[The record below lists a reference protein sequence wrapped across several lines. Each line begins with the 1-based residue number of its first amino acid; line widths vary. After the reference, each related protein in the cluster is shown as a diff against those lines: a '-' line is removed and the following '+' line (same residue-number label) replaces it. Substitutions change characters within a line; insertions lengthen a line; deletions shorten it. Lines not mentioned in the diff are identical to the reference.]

1 MLDPFIPPAGFEE
14 RHLKRKPVFFGFKE
28 YEMTAILKH
37 ARPLAAAFGLVA
49 LAAMPAFAAD
59 VVMEEPPAPAAPMEM
74 PPLNTWSGPYAGVTV
89 GYGFSGEAND
99 ETGDNKIGTKGFLGS
114 GFVGYN
120 YQMDNNIVLGAEGD
134 IGYSGVKG
142 DNVGTEVKSGLE
154 GSLRARLGYAVTPD
168 ILLYGTA
175 GGAGQRV
182 EVSNATGS
190 DKNTALGWTAGAGAD
205 VKLTEAVFGRVEYR
219 YTDLG
224 TDTYNL
230 SGVGHDVS
238 VKDHRVQFGVGMK
251 F

>member
-1 MLDPFIPPAGFEE
+1 
-14 RHLKRKPVFFGFKE
+14 
-28 YEMTAILKH
+28 MTAILKH

-59 VVMEEPPAPAAPMEM
+59 VVMEEPPAPAAPMEVA
-74 PPLNTWSGPYAGVTV
+74 PVASWAGPYAGVTA
-89 GYGFSGEAND
+89 GYGFSGTAND
-99 ETGDNKIGTKGFLGS
+99 KTDGNKIDTKGFLG
-114 GFVGYN
+114 GAFVGYN
-120 YQMDNNIVLGAEGD
+120 YQMDNIVIGAEGD

-142 DNVGTEVKSGLE
+142 SNVGTEVKSGVE

-182 EVSNATGS
+182 KVSDATGS
-190 DKNTALGWTAGAGAD
+190 DTNTALGWTAGVGTD
-205 VKLTEAVFGRVEYR
+205 VKLTESVFGRVEYR

-224 TDTYNL
+224 TDSYNL
-230 SGVGHDVS
+230 GGTNHDVS
-238 VKDHRVQFGVGMK
+238 LKDHRVQFGVGMK

>member
-1 MLDPFIPPAGFEE
+1 
-14 RHLKRKPVFFGFKE
+14 
-28 YEMTAILKH
+28 MTAILKH

-59 VVMEEPPAPAAPMEM
+59 VVMEEPPAPAAPMEQ
-74 PPLNTWSGPYAGVTV
+74 PPLNTWSGPYAGVTI

-99 ETGDNKIGTKGFLGS
+99 KSFDNSISTSGFLG
-114 GFVGYN
+114 GAFVGYN
-120 YQMDNNIVLGAEGD
+120 YQMDNNFVLGAEGD
-134 IGYSGVKG
+134 IGYSGVEG
-142 DNVGTEVKSGLE
+142 DNVGTSVKSGFE

-182 EVSNATGS
+182 KVTDIAGNNDS
-190 DKNTALGWTAGAGAD
+190 NTALGWTAGAGAD
-205 VKLTEAVFGRVEYR
+205 VKLTESVFGRVEYR

-230 SGVGHDVS
+230 GATSHDVS
-238 VKDHRVQFGVGMK
+238 VKDHRIQFGVGMK

>member
-1 MLDPFIPPAGFEE
+1 
-14 RHLKRKPVFFGFKE
+14 
-28 YEMTAILKH
+28 MTAILKH

-89 GYGFSGEAND
+89 GYGFSGEATD
-99 ETGDNKIGTKGFLGS
+99 ADNKIATKGFLGS

-120 YQMDNNIVLGAEGD
+120 YQMDNNLVLGAEGD
-134 IGYSGVKG
+134 LGYSGVKG
-142 DNVGTEVKSGLE
+142 DNVGIEAKSGLE

-175 GGAGQRV
+175 GGAGGRV
-182 EVSNATGS
+182 EVSDGSFS

-230 SGVGHDVS
+230 GGDLHDVS
-238 VKDHRVQFGVGMK
+238 VKDHRIQFGVGMK

>member
-1 MLDPFIPPAGFEE
+1 
-14 RHLKRKPVFFGFKE
+14 
-28 YEMTAILKH
+28 MTAILKH

-89 GYGFSGEAND
+89 GYGFSGEANV
-99 ETGDNKIGTKGFLGS
+99 GGTKLDTDGFLG
-114 GFVGYN
+114 GAFVGYN
-120 YQMDNNIVLGAEGD
+120 YQMDNGIVLGAEGD
-134 IGYSGVKG
+134 IGYSGVET
-142 DNVGTEVKSGLE
+142 DNGGLNVKSGID

-175 GGAGQRV
+175 GGAGKRV
-182 EVSNATGS
+182 EVSSGGFEDT
-190 DKNTALGWTAGAGAD
+190 NTALGWTAGAGAD

-219 YTDLG
+219 YTDYGSDNFNLG
-224 TDTYNL
+224 GSTAE
-230 SGVGHDVS
+230 VS
-238 VKDHRVQFGVGMK
+238 NKDHRIQFGVGMK

>member
-1 MLDPFIPPAGFEE
+1 
-14 RHLKRKPVFFGFKE
+14 
-28 YEMTAILKH
+28 MTAILKH

-59 VVMEEPPAPAAPMEM
+59 VVMEEPPAPAAPMEV
-74 PPLNTWSGPYAGVTV
+74 PPVASWTGPYAGVTV

-99 ETGDNKIGTKGFLGS
+99 AYNDNKIGTKGFLGG

-120 YQMDNNIVLGAEGD
+120 YQFDNNLVLGAEGD
-134 IGYSGVKG
+134 LGYSGVKG
-142 DNVGTEVKSGLE
+142 DNVGVEAKSGLE

-168 ILLYGTA
+168 VLLYGTA

-182 EVSNATGS
+182 KVSDGTY
-190 DKNTALGWTAGAGAD
+190 DDTNTALGWTAGAGAD
-205 VKLTEAVFGRVEYR
+205 IKLTEAVFGRVEYR

-230 SGVGHDVS
+230 GGNLHDVS
-238 VKDHRVQFGVGMK
+238 VKDHRIQFGVGMK

>member
-1 MLDPFIPPAGFEE
+1 
-14 RHLKRKPVFFGFKE
+14 
-28 YEMTAILKH
+28 MTAILKH

-89 GYGFSGEAND
+89 GYGFSGEAHD
-99 ETGDNKIGTKGFLGS
+99 ETGDNKIATKGFLGS

-120 YQMDNNIVLGAEGD
+120 YQMDNNLVLGAEGD
-134 IGYSGVKG
+134 LGYSGVKG
-142 DNVGTEVKSGLE
+142 DNVGTEVRSGIE
-154 GSLRARLGYAVTPD
+154 GSLRARLGYAITPD

-182 EVSNATGS
+182 KATDIAGNS
-190 DKNTALGWTAGAGAD
+190 DSNTALGWTAGAGAD

-230 SGVGHDVS
+230 AAPTDIS
-238 VKDHRVQFGVGMK
+238 VKDHRIQFGVGMK